1 MDMTPDGSILTDKK
15 RRDYILLPNG
25 NRKMT
30 ISLKDQLQLDSAA
43 EALRRYLDTPAA
55 RLAEASK
62 EIPGTTL
69 ARDRI
74 GLVEDMNR
82 RLKDILKD
90 NPGTVLRDQDPR
102 SHGILGRI
110 GGAADSVFS
119 QTSTH
124 LEAGARRT
132 LKVEETADLGMLVR
146 EARKAMRLTQQEFA
160 DLAGVGRR
168 FVSELEG
175 GKASLEFGKVLG
187 VCKAAGIDL
196 LARRR

>member
-1 MDMTPDGSILTDKK
+1 
-15 RRDYILLPNG
+15 
-25 NRKMT
+25 
-30 ISLKDQLQLDSAA
+30 
-43 EALRRYLDTPAA
+43 
-55 RLAEASK
+55 
-62 EIPGTTL
+62 
-69 ARDRI
+69 
-74 GLVEDMNR
+74 
-82 RLKDILKD
+82 
-90 NPGTVLRDQDPR
+90 
-102 SHGILGRI
+102 
-110 GGAADSVFS
+110 
-119 QTSTH
+119 
-124 LEAGARRT
+124 